1 MTKKHIYTVLAQILY
16 EMTFFGFTQEE
27 RNEEREQ
34 LEASLQEAVTGRT
47 QTMEEVFAEL
57 GIEEDET
64 DEQEKEMLADLH
76 AQERKYKQF
85 QLAAECKK
93 VKDMLTTQKSVVVC
107 CE

>member
-1 MTKKHIYTVLAQILY
+1 
-16 EMTFFGFTQEE
+16 MTFFGFTQEE
-27 RNEEREQ
+27 SNEEREQ

-64 DEQEKEMLADLH
+64 DEQEKEMLADLP

>member
-1 MTKKHIYTVLAQILY
+1 
-16 EMTFFGFTQEE
+16 MTFFGFTQEE

-34 LEASLQEAVTGRT
+34 LEASLQEAVIGRT

-76 AQERKYKQF
+76 AQERKYNQF
-85 QLAAECKK
+85 QLVAECKK
-93 VKDMLTTQKSVVVC
+93 VKKLLAAQ
-107 CE
+107 